1 MTLTWIK
8 AHHGHDGNELAD
20 EYAKLGTIDSSNYEF
35 SMTTKTEIKRIIEEK
50 SLHYWEEKWINLKTM
65 QTNQELLP
73 LTKSKNIQHD
83 QKTIPL
89 KPKRTDSDCDRTKQ
103 SELSNQ

>member
-8 AHHGHDGNELAD
+8 AHYGHDGNELAD

-50 SLHYWEEKWINLKTM
+50 KPTILGRKM
-65 QTNQELLP
+65 D
-73 LTKSKNIQHD
+73 KSE
-83 QKTIPL
+83 PM
-89 KPKRTDSDCDRTKQ
+89 
-103 SELSNQ
+103 